1 MIEQKAKQYFNDNK
15 DLKVLFLFD
24 KEQEFLDEV
33 KTISSPEFKVLFWEN
48 TPFTLK
54 YQLTHEYKNENV
66 LLYLPFKAPDNQQ
79 AYHDFPLM
87 GLLLANKELQLD
99 NVGSFMEDFGLQRHQ
114 KALVAKY
121 MSELK
126 YATVQKVVS
135 PILQSGNFQE
145 TQLQQGLLCAFLK
158 FKEVVSWELIIGKL
172 ITLLDPRA
180 EELRNRVFQKIDRL
194 GLDEVLLKK
203 ITKHSGITISNIDNG
218 ALLQLARTL
227 LYNYIT
233 QRISVHPKDDY
244 SSLKIDDSSRLTSLN
259 QFWQIVENSS
269 SLGSSFL
276 SIIQMIENDIQGEK
290 LIATYGLD
298 AKFSYYPTNL
308 AWASIKELQHSLFE
322 SSNALESLENLSLQQ
337 EIVGEAHKVILFL
350 RTVMKM
356 KIAIEMIA
364 TYHLDSPEEYVQ
376 SYANAIYKVDTHFRK
391 AVHQYDNLDKAE
403 IPDSMHIDAIRVETN
418 KLYDAH
424 IDILNRNW
432 LASFNKM
439 NFEYSRLQ
447 IPKQF
452 DFYNTHVATIDQ
464 KLVVIISDALRFE
477 VAEELLSRMH
487 GDSKNVAEMD
497 YMMASIPSKTNI
509 GMAQLLPGEKTFV
522 DHEVLSDGIKTSSD
536 YRAKI
541 LKKYKENATT
551 VSYDFVKN
559 ATRTENRELFK
570 NDLVYVYHDVI
581 DAIGDKRVSE
591 PKTFEAVN
599 QAISELE
606 RFVKLLHSSYNVA
619 NVLITADHGF
629 LYNDRKIEDKEL
641 EKLPKDT
648 LVSHNRF
655 FLTADQQENE
665 LGYSIPLGNT
675 TNFSSDLYVN
685 VPLSINRYQ
694 KQGPGHQFVHGGA
707 SLQELVVP
715 LIKSSRKRIE
725 VTRKVNPLLLNKGK
739 LRVVSSVL
747 KFNILQEN
755 EVSRLEKER
764 TITAGLYKE
773 SSLVSNKVELTLNS
787 VAEAPSDRLTN
798 VELFIN
804 PDNANDRIFNLKI
817 YDVDDQLNPLID
829 ELVTNNTLLGQ
840 DF

>member
-1 MIEQKAKQYFNDNK
+1 MIAEKATAYFQND
-15 DLKVLFLFD
+15 DALRVLFLFD
-24 KEQEFLDEV
+24 KDQEFLEEV

-54 YQLTHEYKNENV
+54 YQLTHEYKNEKV

-87 GLLLANKELQLD
+87 GLLLANKELQLE

-114 KALVAKY
+114 KALLAKY

-172 ITLLDPRA
+172 ITLLDPKA
-180 EELRNRVFQKIDRL
+180 EELRNRVFQKIDRH
-194 GLDEVLLKK
+194 GLDEVLIKK

-233 QRISVHPKDDY
+233 QRISLHPKDDY
-244 SSLKIDDSSRLTSLN
+244 SSLKIDDSSRLISLN

-269 SLGSSFL
+269 LLGSSFL
-276 SIIQMIENDIQGEK
+276 SIIQTIEHDIQGEK
-290 LIATYGLD
+290 LITTYGLD
-298 AKFSYYPTNL
+298 AKFSYYPNNL
-308 AWASIKELQHSLFE
+308 VWASIEELQHSLFE

-337 EIVGEAHKVILFL
+337 EIVGEARKVILFL

-356 KIAIEMIA
+356 KLAIELIA

-376 SYANAIYKVDTHFRK
+376 SYANTIYKVDTHFRK
-391 AVHQYDNLDKAE
+391 AIHQYDTLDKAE
-403 IPDSMHIDAIRVETN
+403 IPESINVDAIRVETN
-418 KLYDAH
+418 KLYDTH
-424 IDILNRNW
+424 IDTLNRNW
-432 LASFNKM
+432 LSSFNKI
-439 NFEYSRLQ
+439 NFDYSKIQ
-447 IPKQF
+447 VPKQF
-452 DFYNTHVATIDQ
+452 DFYNSQVAAVDQ

-487 GDSKNVAEMD
+487 GDSKNVAEME

-509 GMAQLLPGEKTFV
+509 GMALLLPGLKTFEET
-522 DHEVLSDGIKTSSD
+522 EVLSDGISTSSNN
-536 YRAKI
+536 RAQI
-541 LKKYKENATT
+541 LNKYKENATT
-551 VSYDFVKN
+551 VSFEVVKDSSK
-559 ATRTENRELFK
+559 TENRELFK

-606 RFVKLLHSSYNVA
+606 RFVKLLHGSYNVA

-641 EKLPKDT
+641 EKLPSDT
-648 LVSHNRF
+648 LLSHNRF
-655 FLTADQQENE
+655 FLTNSKIENE
-665 LGYSIPLGNT
+665 LTYSIPLEHT
-675 TNFSSDLYVN
+675 TNFKSDLFVN
-685 VPLSINRYQ
+685 VPLSINRYR
-694 KQGPGHQFVHGGA
+694 KSGPGHQFVHGGA

-773 SSLVSNKVELTLNS
+773 STLVSNNVEFTLNS

-804 PDNANDRIFNLKI
+804 PENANDRIFNLKI
-817 YDVDDQLNPLID
+817 YDVDDQLNPIID